1 MSTFKGF
8 ASLVLAATI
17 ASPLSAETHC
27 PGNVASVPLHVV
39 NRYLLVVA
47 VSVNHSG
54 PYNFL
59 LDTGTQTTV
68 VDPSLATELP
78 LNMQGAPVVAGVGF
92 QTSASSAQLDLI
104 EAGSHSV
111 ANQTV
116 LVFGLQNL
124 QAIDLHIRGILGE
137 DFLDHFDMLLDNGHN
152 LLCLDEAA
160 AMRASV
166 KGPHIAL
173 AQAADGA
180 LVFNSLI
187 VEARL
192 SDGTRPVRLW
202 LDSGSNV
209 AFLYDPSEYLAQRT
223 IHNAALQGTGGNATQ
238 QSFSALAAQ
247 DVRIGPVGLPNVSFL
262 TPAVGQENSSITEF
276 DGLLTTWLFKR
287 IFVDHADH
295 FAVLEPW

>member
-1 MSTFKGF
+1 MSTFKAF

-17 ASPLSAETHC
+17 ASTLSAETHC

-39 NRYLLVVA
+39 NRYLLIVA
-47 VSVNHSG
+47 VSVNQSG

-59 LDTGTQTTV
+59 LDTGTQTSAI
-68 VDPSLATELP
+68 DPSLAAELH
-78 LNMQGAPVVAGVGF
+78 LETQGAAAVAGVGF
-92 QTSASSAQLDLI
+92 QGSASSAQLDLI
-104 EAGSHSV
+104 EAGSHAV
-111 ANQTV
+111 ANQKV

-124 QAIDLHIRGILGE
+124 QSINLHIRGILGE

-152 LLCLDEAA
+152 LLCLDDTA

-166 KGPHIAL
+166 KGQHIAL
-173 AQAADGA
+173 DRAADGA
-180 LVFNSLI
+180 TISNSLI

-192 SDGTRPVRLW
+192 SDGKRPVRLW

-209 AFLYDPSEYLAQRT
+209 AFLYNPSEYMGKRLIR
-223 IHNAALQGTGGNATQ
+223 NASQQGTGGNAAQ
-238 QSFSALAAQ
+238 QSLSALAAQ
-247 DVRIGPVGLPNVSFL
+247 GVKIGSTELLNVSFL
-262 TPAVGQENSSITEF
+262 TPVAGQENSSITEF

-287 IFVDHADH
+287 VFVDHADH

>member
-1 MSTFKGF
+1 MTNFKGF
-8 ASLVLAATI
+8 ASLVLAAT
-17 ASPLSAETHC
+17 AVSTLSAETHC

-59 LDTGTQTTV
+59 LDTGTQTTAI
-68 VDPSLATELP
+68 DPSLAAELH
-78 LNMQGAPVVAGVGF
+78 LNTQGAAAVAGVGF
-92 QTSASSAQLDLI
+92 QGSASSAQLDLI
-104 EAGSHSV
+104 EAGSHAV
-111 ANQTV
+111 ANQKV
-116 LVFGLQNL
+116 LVFGLQSL
-124 QAIDLHIRGILGE
+124 QSIDLHIRGILGE
-137 DFLDHFDMLLDNGHN
+137 DFLEHFDMLMDNGHN
-152 LLCLDEAA
+152 LLCLDDTA

-173 AQAADGA
+173 AQAAGGESIS
-180 LVFNSLI
+180 NSLI

-192 SDGTRPVRLW
+192 SDGKRPVRLW

-209 AFLYDPSEYLAQRT
+209 AFLYNPSEYVGKRLIR
-223 IHNAALQGTGGNATQ
+223 NASLQGTGGNAAQ
-238 QSFSALAAQ
+238 QSLSALAAQ
-247 DVRIGPVGLPNVSFL
+247 DVKIGSAELLNVSFL
-262 TPAVGQENSSITEF
+262 TPVAGQENSSITEF

-287 IFVDHADH
+287 VFINHTDH